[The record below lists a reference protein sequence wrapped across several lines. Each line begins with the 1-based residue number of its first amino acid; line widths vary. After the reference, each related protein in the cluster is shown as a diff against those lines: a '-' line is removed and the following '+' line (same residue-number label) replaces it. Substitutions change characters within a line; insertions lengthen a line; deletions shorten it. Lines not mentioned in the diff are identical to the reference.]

1 MRFDFHVHSI
11 HSDGTLSVRELAALS
26 VEKGIDGFALTDHD
40 TIEGWYQIPVAE
52 KEYGITILPA
62 VEISTEWQ
70 NRDVHILGFGIPIH
84 SQSFQKFL
92 KILCDER
99 ITRVRKIIQKVNDL
113 GMFLSFEEVKRQSN
127 GSLGRPHVAAAMAEK
142 GYVKDVGE
150 AFAKYLNR
158 GKKCYVPRSHVS
170 PMEAVDEVVQSGGA
184 AVLAHPGIDQAYQVL
199 EDLVDHGL
207 KGIEVYHSS
216 HHPGMETKFIRMA
229 KEFGLFV
236 SAGSDFHR
244 LEDDSHG
251 MLGTKTLDWEH
262 MGSYY
267 RHFIMERKKDMGA
280 NV

>member
-1 MRFDFHVHSI
+1 MSVLVLILTGQIYPLDMTGQQDLEQLRRQMLERNFSSQEADAVLGENLVSYVWGAIGGKRCALIFMSI
-11 HSDGTLSVRELAALS
+11 AFIPTVPFLFGELAALS

-52 KEYGITILPA
+52 KKYGITILPA

-113 GMFLSFEEVKRQSN
+113 GMFLFFEEVKRQSN

-184 AVLAHPGIDQAYQVL
+184 AVLTTL
-199 EDLVDHGL
+199 GL
-207 KGIEVYHSS
+207 IKLI
-216 HHPGMETKFIRMA
+216 KF
-229 KEFGLFV
+229 
-236 SAGSDFHR
+236 
-244 LEDDSHG
+244 
-251 MLGTKTLDWEH
+251 
-262 MGSYY
+262 
-267 RHFIMERKKDMGA
+267 
-280 NV
+280 